1 MNKRIFHL
9 LLLILFAVFL
19 MGIKYGKEYIG
30 ADDFHDSGFFN
41 SYVNF
46 AAVDGF
52 KYALFQSE
60 IPLGRYKKCIVFDF
74 PNKSSSGVGDLIT
87 GSRKVYTQTKMVDT
101 PAGKIKEPVDRD
113 GYPSVPDALRA
124 RLLGIYPNIKKEH
137 QAKKGVALSELKK
150 KGFDLAIVG
159 QISYIETPETISGE
173 SFKETILQ
181 GVRTPWKV
189 LIEIKFIDV
198 KTSKVVLG
206 MAHWTSD
213 KDFIHAVRE
222 NMDDVTKFILRHRQ

>member
-60 IPLGRYKKCIVFDF
+60 IPLGRYKNV
-74 PNKSSSGVGDLIT
+74 SSLI
-87 GSRKVYTQTKMVDT
+87 SPIN
-101 PAGKIKEPVDRD
+101 PAAV
-113 GYPSVPDALRA
+113 
-124 RLLGIYPNIKKEH
+124 
-137 QAKKGVALSELKK
+137 
-150 KGFDLAIVG
+150 LA
-159 QISYIETPETISGE
+159 T
-173 SFKETILQ
+173 
-181 GVRTPWKV
+181 
-189 LIEIKFIDV
+189 
-198 KTSKVVLG
+198 
-206 MAHWTSD
+206 
-213 KDFIHAVRE
+213 
-222 NMDDVTKFILRHRQ
+222 

>member
-1 MNKRIFHL
+1 MKNTL
-9 LLLILFAVFL
+9 LFLIILLAISS

-52 KYALFQSE
+52 KYALFPSE
-60 IPLGRYKKCIVFDF
+60 IPLGRYKKCIIFDF
-74 PNKSSSGVGDLIT
+74 HNKSSSGIGDLIT

-101 PAGKIKEPVDRD
+101 PAGRIKESVDRD
-113 GYPSVPDALRA
+113 GYPSVPDALKA
-124 RLLGIYPNIKKEH
+124 RLAAIYPNIKREH
-137 QAKKGVALSELKK
+137 QTKKGVTMSELKK

-159 QISYIETPETISGE
+159 QISYIEAPETISGE

-181 GVRTPWKV
+181 GVRTPWKI

-198 KTSKVVLG
+198 KTGKIILG
-206 MAHWTSD
+206 MARWTSD
-213 KDFIHAVRE
+213 KNFIHAVRE
-222 NMDDVTKFILRHRQ
+222 NMDDITKFVMNHK